1 MSEDK
6 ANILVVD
13 DAPDRLL
20 TMRAVLEELDQNV
33 VTAQSGREALRYL
46 LDRDF
51 AVILLDVNM
60 PDMDGF
66 ETAALIRKRKRTE
79 HTPILFVTAFSDEA
93 HALQGYSLGA
103 VDYILSP
110 VAPEVLR
117 TKVGVFVE
125 LYRNTQQI
133 RRHAEQQ
140 VTLAREQAARAAAEE
155 TMRRSSFLAEASN
168 VLAGSLDY
176 EATLDAF
183 AQLVVPKLADQL
195 VISMCPERFEAG
207 RLEVAEKS
215 ADGSVARQVIELEEL
230 PAGLASAIEHMTS
243 ATCDV
248 PQPAVRPLAPLPLRT
263 DNLTDSMLLPLYA
276 RGKLL
281 GVAALCWRPARPAM
295 SGGELALVQELVS
308 RAAIAVD
315 NARLYSEIQTN
326 DRRKDEFLAMLGHE
340 LRNPLGAI
348 AHAVECITMFADD
361 PAASAT
367 SHDVL
372 HRQVQKMSHMVDD
385 LLDVSRITRGKIEL
399 ETKPVDLAVVISGAL
414 ATAEAKIA
422 ARSHRLFTSVPA
434 DPLPLLADPTRLEQ
448 IVGNLLDN
456 AAKYTE
462 PGGEIR
468 LVAERKGP
476 LAVLTIS
483 DSGIGIAPS
492 LLPQVFDLFA
502 QGDCSLDRSQG
513 GLGIGLTLVKRLV
526 ELHGGTVEAYSEG
539 PQRGSTFA
547 IRLPLAQ
554 KSNGEATPRADRNGS
569 ATAVAPRRVLVV
581 DDNADLSTMTAAL
594 LRRIGHEV
602 QVADDG
608 PAALEAA
615 AATQFDV
622 GLIDIGLPGMNG
634 YELAERLQQ
643 QASNGERPLLVAMT
657 GYGQE
662 EDRRRSRAAG
672 FDHHLVKPIEFQ
684 QLQQIIADAPILHRS
699 ATLGR
704 VLS

>member
-1 MSEDK
+1 MTDK

-13 DAPDRLL
+13 DVPERLL
-20 TMRAVLEELDQNV
+20 TMQTILEELGQNV
-33 VTAQSGREALRYL
+33 VTAQSGREALRQL
-46 LDRDF
+46 LERDF

-66 ETAALIRKRKRTE
+66 ETAALIRKRKRSE

-103 VDYILSP
+103 VDYILAP
-110 VAPEVLR
+110 VVPEVLR

-125 LYRNTQQI
+125 LYKNTEQVK
-133 RRHAEQQ
+133 RHAEQR
-140 VTLAREQAARAAAEE
+140 VALAREQAARAAAEE

-183 AQLVVPKLADQL
+183 AKLVVPKLADRL
-195 VISMCPERFEAG
+195 VISMCPERFEVA
-207 RLEVAEKS
+207 RLELAELS
-215 ADGSVARQVIELEEL
+215 RADGQFARHGIEPNEL
-230 PAGLASAIEHMTS
+230 PSELATAIERMTS
-243 ATCDV
+243 AACEQLSAIARPPKV
-248 PQPAVRPLAPLPLRT
+248 PRP
-263 DNLTDSMLLPLYA
+263 DDLTDTILLPLFA

-281 GVAALCWRPARPAM
+281 GVAALVWNIARPAM
-295 SGGELALVQELVS
+295 SGSELALVQELAS
-308 RAAIAVD
+308 RAAMAID
-315 NARLYSEIQTN
+315 NARLYGEIQTN

-348 AHAVECITMFADD
+348 AHAVQCITLLTDD
-361 PAASAT
+361 PTAATA

-372 HRQVQKMSHMVDD
+372 HRQVQKMTRMVDD

-399 ETKPVDLAVVISGAL
+399 DTKPIDLASVVSGAL

-434 DPLPLLADPTRLEQ
+434 DSLPLLADPTRLEQ

-468 LVAERKGP
+468 LVAERKGD
-476 LAVLTIS
+476 AAILTVS
-483 DSGIGIAPS
+483 DTGIGIPPN
-492 LLPQVFDLFA
+492 LLPRVFDLFA

-526 ELHGGTVEAYSEG
+526 ELHGGTIEAYSDG
-539 PQRGSTFA
+539 PQRGSTFS
-547 IRLPLAQ
+547 IRLPLV
-554 KSNGEATPRADRNGS
+554 ATPEVDKPSGHDRNGIAAAGS
-569 ATAVAPRRVLVV
+569 PRRVLVV
-581 DDNADLSTMTAAL
+581 DDNTDLAAMTAIL

-608 PAALEAA
+608 ISALEAA
-615 AATQFDV
+615 SASQFDAA
-622 GLIDIGLPGMNG
+622 LIDIGLPGMNG
-634 YELAERLQQ
+634 YELAERLQNNT
-643 QASNGERPLLVAMT
+643 AMERPLLVAMT

-672 FDHHLVKPIEFQ
+672 FDHHLVKPIEFPA
-684 QLQQIIADAPILHRS
+684 LQRILADAPLLHS
-699 ATLGR
+699 NAAIGR
-704 VLS
+704 VLT